1 MREPIAP
8 RPEIGATPP
17 AHHGALNYGELE
29 TLGLDPADII
39 DFSTNIN
46 PYGPAPAVAEAIANT
61 PLDRYPDRES
71 LALRRAL
78 AHHLAPANH
87 LAPSPDQIVAGNGT
101 AELLWLIAFAFI
113 APGDQVMVAGPTFG
127 EYARC
132 ASLMGGRIEL
142 VEARAEEDFA
152 VDPARIER
160 ALQSQRPRLA
170 FICNPNNP
178 TGASLEP
185 GLIQEWAAGY
195 PGTLFVV
202 DEAYLS
208 FTLNLGSALSF
219 KLPNVLIL
227 RSMTK
232 DYALAGLRLGYAA
245 GSRPVIEAIA
255 SVRPPW
261 DVNALAQSAG
271 LAALRDQEHLR
282 LTLAKLRAAK
292 DDLVGGLRRIGLRPL
307 PSATHYFVVD
317 VSATGLKP
325 GPFRRRLLTK
335 RLQVRDC
342 ASFGMLAHI
351 RIATRRPE
359 ENARLLAAIKEM
371 GP

>member
-1 MREPIAP
+1 MRDSVAP

-29 TLGLDPADII
+29 MLGLDPAGIL

-61 PLDRYPDRES
+61 PLDCYPDRES

-78 AHHLAPANH
+78 ANH
-87 LAPSPDQIVAGNGT
+87 LALSPDQIVAGNGT
-101 AELLWLIAFAFI
+101 AELLWMIAFAFI
-113 APGDQVMVAGPTFG
+113 APGDQVMIAGPTFG

-152 VDPARIER
+152 VDPACIER
-160 ALQSQRPRLA
+160 ALQSQQPRLA

-185 GLIQEWAAGY
+185 GLIQEWAAEY
-195 PGTLFVV
+195 SGTLFVV

-208 FTLNLGSALSF
+208 FTLDLGSALSF
-219 KLPNVLIL
+219 QLPNVLVL

-245 GSRPVIEAIA
+245 GSRPAIEAIA
-255 SVRPPW
+255 RVRPPW
-261 DVNALAQSAG
+261 NVNALAQSAG
-271 LAALRDQEHLR
+271 LAALQDQTYLQM
-282 LTLAKLRAAK
+282 TLAKLRAAK
-292 DDLVGGLRRIGLRPL
+292 DDLVAGLRRIGLRPI
-307 PSATHYFVVD
+307 PSAAHYFVVN
-317 VSATGLKP
+317 VSAEAVGAAGLRA
-325 GPFRRRLLTK
+325 GHFRRRLLAK

-342 ASFGMLAHI
+342 ASFGMPAHI

-371 GP
+371 SL